1 MAKAYVKHDYT
12 VTGRDYVE
20 TEGGGGGDG
29 GVNYSTEE
37 HVIGKV
43 ADKTLYGKTIVIN
56 NVAGN
61 SYITEPHGITDLDTV
76 WNIRG
81 VVLYGTGGVAIVGPY
96 IGDLSSLTN
105 YAGALLEGSDIGV
118 KIGADI
124 APGTVILE
132 LEYQKTE

>member
-1 MAKAYVKHDYT
+1 MSKLYLQHDYA

-20 TEGGGGGDG
+20 TEGGDTPAG

-81 VVLYGTGGVAIVGPY
+81 VVLYGTGNVAIVGPF
-96 IGDLSSLTN
+96 IADLSALSY
-105 YAGALLEGSDIGV
+105 YAGALLEGNNMAV